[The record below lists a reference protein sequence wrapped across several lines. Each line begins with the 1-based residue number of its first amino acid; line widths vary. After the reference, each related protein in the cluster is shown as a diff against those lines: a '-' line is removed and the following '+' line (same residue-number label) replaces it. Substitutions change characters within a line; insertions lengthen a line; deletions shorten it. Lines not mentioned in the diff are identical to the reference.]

1 MPNIYYFSFNL
12 DGYFL
17 ESTSVVVTIL
27 AAGFI
32 IILLFSFK
40 FFFLFLFFFWK
51 GVETW
56 AGGSCWL
63 VHGLVPGVVSRA
75 IGARGKQPLAAAQI
89 EWAADRLKK

>member
-40 FFFLFLFFFWK
+40 FFFLFFFGKEWK
-51 GVETW
+51 
-56 AGGSCWL
+56 L
-63 VHGLVPGVVSRA
+63 GLVVLAGWCMDWYQGWSAV
-75 IGARGKQPLAAAQI
+75 PLGQG
-89 EWAADRLKK
+89 ESNH